1 MRFIYP
7 ERIVDDEEQHL
18 KEDRMYRKIIVP
30 IEIGS
35 IEKGEKIFRK
45 AEKLLDDGGEII
57 LLNVVEDIPTY
68 VAIELPANVVENAMK
83 EGRDRLDSLVA
94 KTGIPATVEVRN
106 GPPANGILAAAE
118 NHGADLIMVASH
130 LPDIYNYFIGA
141 TADRVVRH
149 AKCSVLVDR

>member
-1 MRFIYP
+1 
-7 ERIVDDEEQHL
+7 
-18 KEDRMYRKIIVP
+18 MYKKIIVP
-30 IEIGS
+30 VEIGG

-45 AEKLLDDGGEII
+45 AAKLLDNGGEII

-68 VAIELPANVVENAMK
+68 VAIELPGNVIEDAMK
-83 EGRDRLDSLVA
+83 EGRDRLNELVA

-106 GPPANGILAAAE
+106 GSPANSIIAAAE
-118 NHGADLIMVASH
+118 SHDADLVMIASH
-130 LPDIYNYFIGA
+130 IPDIYNYFIGA

>member
-1 MRFIYP
+1 
-7 ERIVDDEEQHL
+7 
-18 KEDRMYRKIIVP
+18 MYKKIIVP
-30 IEIGS
+30 VEIGG

-45 AEKLLDDGGEII
+45 AAKLLDNGGEII

-68 VAIELPANVVENAMK
+68 VAIELPGNVVEDAMK
-83 EGRDRLDSLVA
+83 EGRDRLNELVA

-106 GPPANGILAAAE
+106 GPPANSIIAAAE
-118 NHGADLIMVASH
+118 SHDADLVMIASH
-130 LPDIYNYFIGA
+130 IPDIYNYFIGA

>member
-1 MRFIYP
+1 
-7 ERIVDDEEQHL
+7 
-18 KEDRMYRKIIVP
+18 MYRKIIVP

-35 IEKGEKIFRK
+35 LDKGEKIFRK
-45 AEKLLDDGGEII
+45 AARLLDDGGEII
-57 LLNVVEDIPTY
+57 LLNVVEDVPAY
-68 VAIELPANVVENAMK
+68 VAVELPGNIIEDAMK
-83 EGRDRLDSLVA
+83 EGRDRLDDLVA
-94 KTGIPATVEVRN
+94 KTGIPAAVEVRN

-130 LPDIYNYFIGA
+130 IPDIYNYFIGA